1 MSKTSMK
8 KKTSRPV
15 KQQGDSMDLK
25 YIKQLLE
32 LVENSTVNE
41 IEVEEKGQKVRI
53 TKTPSGAIMPGFHM
67 PALPHQV
74 MMPAPDQAPAAPAS
88 ATPETKSASDTK
100 KYHEIKSP
108 IVGTFYSAPSP
119 ESPAYVD
126 IGTTVKQNTVLC
138 IVEAMKL
145 MNEIESDVS
154 GTIAKVMVENGKPV
168 EYGQVLFLIE
178 Q

>member
-1 MSKTSMK
+1 MSKTSMN
-8 KKTSRPV
+8 KKTSRQV

-53 TKTPSGAIMPGFHM
+53 TKTPSVSGYHM
-67 PALPHQV
+67 QAMPHQV
-74 MMPAPDQAPAAPAS
+74 MMPAPVQVPSVPAS
-88 ATPETKSASDTK
+88 VSTETQPVPDAKQ
-100 KYHEIKSP
+100 YHEIKSP
-108 IVGTFYSAPSP
+108 IVGTFYRAPSP

-126 IGTTVKQNTVLC
+126 VGNSVKQGSVLC

-154 GTIAKVMVENGKPV
+154 GTVAKVMVENGKPV

-178 Q
+178 K